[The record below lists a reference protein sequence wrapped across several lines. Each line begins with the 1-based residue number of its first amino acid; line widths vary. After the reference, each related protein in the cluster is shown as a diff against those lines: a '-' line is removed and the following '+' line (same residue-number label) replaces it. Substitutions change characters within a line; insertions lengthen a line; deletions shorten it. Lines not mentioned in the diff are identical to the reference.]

1 MQAVEA
7 SLVLQVLKRT
17 RLRRQGPMLDEGWQG
32 AGQKPKGGA
41 A

>member
-1 MQAVEA
+1 MRAVET

-17 RLRRQGPMLDEGWQG
+17 RLRRQGPVLDEGWQ
-32 AGQKPKGGA
+32 AASHEAKGGA